1 MTSNLMTAAAEL
13 FALQETDLA
22 LDKALA
28 RLAEIEELSG
38 ETEEII
44 TARHWLQVADE
55 RLKQLASTQKD
66 LDFEAEEVRTHA
78 AAVEGKLYGGGV
90 TNPKELQDL
99 DADLKS
105 LKAHLQTKEDAL
117 LEHMEMTDQFEAY
130 RAEIA
135 IRLERLEAEWR
146 DAQGHMAAEK
156 ERLMPEA
163 VRLQS
168 LRETEAAAV
177 DRAVL
182 SLYNLLRER
191 LRGVAVA
198 GVERGMCQG
207 CRITLPT
214 NVIQRAR
221 QSGAIVQCV
230 SCERILA
237 F

>member
-1 MTSNLMTAAAEL
+1 MTVAADL

-38 ETEEII
+38 ETEEIV
-44 TARHWLQVADE
+44 TARHWLQTADE
-55 RLKQLASTQKD
+55 RLKELASTQKD

-78 AAVEGKLYGGGV
+78 AQVEGKLYGGRV

-105 LKAHLQTKEDAL
+105 LKAQLQVKEDAL
-117 LEHMEMTDQFEAY
+117 LEHRETADRAESY
-130 RAEIA
+130 RAQIA
-135 IRLERLEAEWR
+135 AELERLETEWR
-146 DAQGHMAAEK
+146 EAQTSMAAEK
-156 ERLMPEA
+156 EQLEPEA
-163 VRLQS
+163 ERLKSQ
-168 LRETEAAAV
+168 REAEAAAITPSN
-177 DRAVL
+177 L
-182 SLYNLLRER
+182 NLYALLRDR

-221 QSGAIVQCV
+221 QPGAVVQCV
-230 SCERILA
+230 SCERILV
-237 F
+237 FI